1 VYTLPSIDAIRK
13 CEAYVVLGGGVNESA
28 PTVDGKGMPSG
39 DALFRVMGAYRL
51 YLISP
56 KPIIISGGN
65 VFGREPEAE
74 ITKRFLKS
82 LGVKESDIIP
92 ESKSRDTFE
101 NARFTRDICKEKGI
115 KNILLIT
122 NAYHMKR
129 SVMLFRKH
137 FSDILPYPTGY
148 KVCEGAYNIFTF
160 LPDAS
165 NMASIAAA
173 LKEYMGI
180 LFYKITL

>member
-1 VYTLPSIDAIRK
+1 L
-13 CEAYVVLGGGVNESA
+13 
-28 PTVDGKGMPSG
+28 
-39 DALFRVMGAYRL
+39 
-51 YLISP
+51 
-56 KPIIISGGN
+56 ISGGN

-74 ITKRFLKS
+74 VTKRFLKS

-92 ESKSRDTFE
+92 ESKSQDTFE

-115 KNILLIT
+115 KSILLIT
-122 NAYHMKR
+122 NAYHMRR
-129 SVMLFRKH
+129 SVMLFHKY

-148 KVCEGAYNIFTF
+148 KVSEGSYNLFSF

-165 NMASIAAA
+165 NIAGIATA